1 MIKASSDGGLFDH
14 LMNSTQ
20 TRGGEGD
27 CLACDVTAAARLR
40 VIRL

>member
-1 MIKASSDGGLFDH
+1 MIKASSDVGLFDH
-14 LMNSTQ
+14 LMKSTQ
-20 TRGGEGD
+20 TRGEGD